1 MKCSKCGKTLE
12 RGANYCAYCGHKLGK
27 QSNHTK
33 LIVAS
38 ILALFLLFVGGG
50 ILSARHVMQ
59 ASKAPSAESS
69 QKPAQPTADNKLA
82 GAQTFSLNQPINVPH
97 NAEITV
103 KGLSF
108 GNKVE
113 GRFSGYT
120 ADDGKTFAMITANV
134 KSLAKEQVDEQS
146 TPHVSVIYD
155 TGYEYKCFPV
165 KKSHE
170 YLDRHFLMEPL
181 TNNGV
186 IYLANVDPSMAH
198 DSKALKIKVQIG
210 TKAFVC
216 PVR

>member
-1 MKCSKCGKTLE
+1 MKCSKCGKKLE
-12 RGANYCAYCGHKLGK
+12 RKVNYCAHCGHKIGR

-59 ASKAPSAESS
+59 ASKAPIAEPN
-69 QKPAQPTADNKLA
+69 QEATQNTAEGKIA
-82 GAQTFSLNQPINVPH
+82 GAQAFSLKQPISVPH

-103 KGLSF
+103 NELSF
-108 GNKVE
+108 GNKAE

-134 KSLAKEQVDEQS
+134 KSLAKEQVDEQT

-155 TGYEYKCFPV
+155 NGYEYKCFPV

-170 YLDRHFLMEPL
+170 YLDRHFLLEPL
-181 TNNGV
+181 TNNNI
-186 IYLANVDPSMAH
+186 IYLVNVDPSMAH
-198 DSKALKIKVQIG
+198 DGKALKIKVQIG

-216 PVR
+216 RVR